1 MEQNELTQEESKEF
15 VDYITQLKHKAKE
28 VFPDKAEHV
37 QHILK
42 KGIKYFMSLE
52 HHKLTS
58 ENLSHTDLPEKFEDP
73 EKTDALFESE
83 VYKKA

>member
-1 MEQNELTQEESKEF
+1 MEQNELTQEESREF

-52 HHKLTS
+52 HHRLAS
-58 ENLSHTDLPEKFEDP
+58 GNLSHTDLPEKFEET
-73 EKTDALFESE
+73 EKTET
-83 VYKKA
+83 VI